1 MDLLTRRTRSYLNL
15 ARCVGLAVCPIALA
29 CFDFFAPLFAAEK
42 EEASKVSA
50 TFKVPIKALNALAE
64 NEIGPSGTNI
74 PIGEIGAGF
83 LKADY
88 QIALN
93 SLIFSASEGC
103 IRARCSGGL
112 TVAKLGIKQ
121 SFNAKAGV
129 FGVLS
134 FNDDLKLEWK
144 SRAPK
149 GRFLETL
156 DAAGLDLAAVPLV
169 GTAIGGAI
177 GSLLGGILAGFD
189 DSVQSLW
196 NETLKPARLDGVAE
210 SPFRKS
216 TWLQLRPMSLAVSDV
231 GTDAENVVFR
241 CQLKATPLITIGDE
255 PTPEVEPLKG
265 HALTGNPEE
274 DSETRLRLQTV
285 IGFQEVEDLLRR
297 ELCMRPLEFGPKKL
311 LATNA
316 TLTAE
321 GNRVKVSLACSQPFQ
336 GVIHLVGT
344 PQYSAK
350 AKTLTIP
357 DLDYAI
363 ETKDLLSKVAAW
375 VFQSR
380 LRETIRESAVVDMRE
395 QLDPLHESVKSGS
408 MTVHD
413 GIALEYAFPTVALE
427 SVKVTKKSFLLT
439 LLAKG
444 QLTFQ
449 IKDITPLVEQFK

>member
-1 MDLLTRRTRSYLNL
+1 M
-15 ARCVGLAVCPIALA
+15 RCAGEL
-29 CFDFFAPLFAAEK
+29 
-42 EEASKVSA
+42 KVA
-50 TFKVPIKALNALAE
+50 K
-64 NEIGPSGTNI
+64 
-74 PIGEIGAGF
+74 AGF
-83 LKADY
+83 D
-88 QIALN
+88 
-93 SLIFSASEGC
+93 
-103 IRARCSGGL
+103 R
-112 TVAKLGIKQ
+112 
-121 SFNAKAGV
+121 SFVTKAGV
-129 FGVLS
+129 FGVLRY
-134 FNDDLKLEWK
+134 DEELKPQWK
-144 SRAPK
+144 SRDSK
-149 GRFLETL
+149 GRFFEVL
-156 DAAGLDLAAVPLV
+156 DASGLDLTPLPLV
-169 GTAIGGAI
+169 DTLLRTFIEKQLDNYWT
-177 GSLLGGILAGFD
+177 SLDA
-189 DSVQSLW
+189 SVQTMWKELA
-196 NETLKPARLDGVAE
+196 NPARLDGFAE

-216 TWLQLRPMSLAVSDV
+216 TWLQLRPTSLAVSDV

-255 PTPEVEPLKG
+255 PTPEVMPLKG
-265 HALTGNPEE
+265 HALTGIPEA

-285 IGFQEVEDLLRR
+285 VGFQEVEDLLRR
-297 ELCMRPLEFGPKKL
+297 ELCKKPLEFGPRKL

-321 GNRVKVSLACSQPFQ
+321 GNRVKVSLACTQPFQ

-350 AKTLTIP
+350 AKTLSIP

-395 QLDPLHESVKSGS
+395 QLDPLHEQVKSGS